1 MPYPIKIYEEKLR
14 KLLKEGKNQREIA
27 KILRVSEP
35 SVSAAVQKLKLNTTK
50 NITLETGYRAVKDR
64 LDAIVQL
71 NRINQVANQLLD
83 ELTGKENTINQMTK
97 AVEKFIEFEQ
107 NPTKD
112 NSKKL
117 KNILSRINQDKNTA
131 IKACAEI
138 RGQLN
143 LQLEIFKTL
152 YDIEAIAEFQRVVI
166 EAIGEAAPAV
176 RKTIIQNLKK
186 RKALRESVTF
196 PQLRR
201 DL

>member
-50 NITLETGYRAVKDR
+50 NITLETGHRAVKDK